1 MPKGHR
7 RIGFASGGDSSRR
20 RSGCRLVTI
29 RVAIDGWRLSCQS
42 RGLGNATPGTSESL
56 RTGQVPIALCR
67 SGTTAFAARGRDD
80 TLTALPAIAMP
91 AGGESQM
98 MQGNWLETKSRPA
111 GRSVCLRA
119 RMPASS

>member
-56 RTGQVPIALCR
+56 RDRSSPDCAMSLGHNGFRCKRTG
-67 SGTTAFAARGRDD
+67 
-80 TLTALPAIAMP
+80 
-91 AGGESQM
+91 
-98 MQGNWLETKSRPA
+98 
-111 GRSVCLRA
+111 
-119 RMPASS
+119 